1 MEKCLDLNYGNPR
14 KFSVIEF
21 QVAASGKRTLTSRF
35 TGRTRGWDLFLLN
48 GSLNRTLVYGHRA
61 STPRCPQ
68 RQVY

>member
-14 KFSVIEF
+14 NFSVIEF
-21 QVAASGKRTLTSRF
+21 QVANGEKTLTSRF
-35 TGRTRGWDLFLLN
+35 TGGKRDWDTYLLN
-48 GSLNRTLVYGHRA
+48 GSLNKTLVYGHRA